1 MIDTTIT
8 VINKLGLHARAS
20 AKLITLASSFKS
32 SIRLGKLGGRLVDA
46 KNMMQVMLLG
56 AGRGITLTLQIEGDD
71 EQAALNAIQDLFGRR
86 LDEAE

>member
-32 SIRLGKLGGRLVDA
+32 SIRLGKPGGRLVDA

-71 EQAALNAIQDLFGRR
+71 EQAALIAIQDLFARR
-86 LDEAE
+86 FDEAE

>member
-32 SIRLGKLGGRLVDA
+32 SIRLGKSGGRLVDA

-71 EQAALNAIQDLFGRR
+71 EQAALIAIQDLFARR
-86 LDEAE
+86 FDEAE

>member
-20 AKLITLASSFKS
+20 AKLITLSSSFKS
-32 SIRLGKLGGRLVDA
+32 SIRLGKPGGRLVDA

-71 EQAALNAIQDLFGRR
+71 EQAALNAIQDLFARR
-86 LDEAE
+86 FDEAE

>member
-71 EQAALNAIQDLFGRR
+71 EQAALIAIQDLFARR
-86 LDEAE
+86 FDEAE

>member
-71 EQAALNAIQDLFGRR
+71 EQAALNAIQDLFARR
-86 LDEAE
+86 FDEAE